1 MAYIRK
7 NVVMEGLSGMLAD
20 QIVLRQDKA
29 GRTIVSIRPH
39 YGPNREFS
47 ETQLSQQDRFQ
58 EAAAYA
64 KDASQREAIYA
75 EKAANEVYSAYN
87 AAVADWFHPPQVREI
102 DVSGYGG
109 QAGETIRA
117 RVTDDVMVTGV
128 SIVIATEDGTVVE
141 QGEMSYEQGQWY
153 VYTTTASCP
162 PGAAT
167 VVVMGLDL
175 PGHAGTSEKEVTV

>member
-1 MAYIRK
+1 MARVRK
-7 NVVMEGLSGMLAD
+7 NVAMEGLGGTLGN
-20 QIVLRQDKA
+20 QLVLKHDKM
-29 GRTIVSIRPH
+29 GRTIVCIRPH
-39 YGPNREFS
+39 FGPNRVFTEA
-47 ETQLSQQDRFQ
+47 QLSHQDRFR
-58 EAAAYA
+58 EATAYA
-64 KDASQREAIYA
+64 RDAARREAIYA
-75 EKAANEVYSAYN
+75 EKAAAGAYSAYN
-87 AAVADWFHPPQVREI
+87 TAVADWFHPPEVREI

-128 SIVIATEDGTVVE
+128 SIVIATGDGTVVE

-175 PGHAGTSEKEVTV
+175 PGHAGTAEKEVMV